1 MTNCSAREVWCDGQV
16 VVGGWVDQVVILIPV
31 RIMVVGGNGKV
42 LYGFRGLPGA
52 AWTRQLM
59 AMSIGHLPTAKGT
72 TAAHRA
78 VGSITIGIGIGIGIS
93 FVEDHCISI
102 SKAAF
107 ALFLPGREGE
117 R

>member
-78 VGSITIGIGIGIGIS
+78 VGSITIGIGIGIS
-93 FVEDHCISI
+93 FVV
-102 SKAAF
+102 
-107 ALFLPGREGE
+107 EGHWH
-117 R
+117 